1 MIKPL
6 EKGFTLVEVL
16 VAFGILSFALIS
28 GLKIFSSNAIFSGFM
43 EEDYLAGIV
52 AENILIQTMLSED
65 GLVYASGTSMQAD
78 REFSWIRDIDFS
90 EDGRAAQ
97 INITVSRQDGKEIA
111 SLLGYKTL

>member
-1 MIKPL
+1 
-6 EKGFTLVEVL
+6 
-16 VAFGILSFALIS
+16 
-28 GLKIFSSNAIFSGFM
+28 
-43 EEDYLAGIV
+43 
-52 AENILIQTMLSED
+52 
-65 GLVYASGTSMQAD
+65 MQAD